1 MDSIFLLDSSG
12 HIVIE
17 PVAVHLVAEFEDLT
31 EDQIRYLVLA
41 YDFAHTVFKQ
51 QPQSNW
57 RKLACEYVFKHR
69 DPEKA
74 EKDISTMAIKMF
86 KALVYDEDRE
96 QKVKLVRRKR
106 ELQNEILTVQGAVKM
121 KAIIESVTMIDRLIA
136 DIEQKIAFSDE
147 EIILA
152 NKNAK
157 LSMIEKYQRKL
168 KLLQQ

>member
-1 MDSIFLLDSSG
+1 
-12 HIVIE
+12 
-17 PVAVHLVAEFEDLT
+17 
-31 EDQIRYLVLA
+31 
-41 YDFAHTVFKQ
+41 
-51 QPQSNW
+51 
-57 RKLACEYVFKHR
+57 
-69 DPEKA
+69 
-74 EKDISTMAIKMF
+74 MF

-152 NKNAK
+152 TQIHTMSIRGNGMGYWEYPART
-157 LSMIEKYQRKL
+157 I
-168 KLLQQ
+168 

>member
-1 MDSIFLLDSSG
+1 
-12 HIVIE
+12 
-17 PVAVHLVAEFEDLT
+17 
-31 EDQIRYLVLA
+31 
-41 YDFAHTVFKQ
+41 
-51 QPQSNW
+51 
-57 RKLACEYVFKHR
+57 
-69 DPEKA
+69 
-74 EKDISTMAIKMF
+74 MF